1 MANSEISAPKR
12 IERIGRAAALAGI
25 IIPLL
30 LIGGLKF
37 TAAEVEALKPLIG
50 NTPWLRWL
58 YLLGHEQA
66 SYLLGIIEIAAAAS
80 LIASP
85 WSRKAAIIGAG
96 FAVVTFLVTS
106 TLLLL
111 PMAWDPTIGF
121 PALGPLG
128 QFLIKDIALLGV
140 ALTYLGEKLGEPTAE
155 A

>member
-1 MANSEISAPKR
+1 MANEISANR
-12 IERIGRAAALAGI
+12 IERIGRTVALAGI
-25 IIPLL
+25 IVPLL

-66 SYLLGIIEIAAAAS
+66 SYLLGIIELAAATL

-85 WSRKAAIIGAG
+85 WSRTAAIIGAG
-96 FAVVTFLVTS
+96 LAAVTFLVTS
-106 TLLLL
+106 SLLLL
-111 PMAWDPTIGF
+111 PFAWDASIGF

-140 ALTYLGEKLGEPTAE
+140 ALSYLGEKLGQAPTE
-155 A
+155 VD